1 MITAE
6 LAKKIDL
13 LPQESY
19 SKVEDFV
26 EQLIALN
33 MQEDKETAFRI
44 FTDKM
49 NEAEQCVRENGY
61 YTEEEVEAEWE
72 LEEMADIKRASFS
85 ESAEQGSH
93 KLTETVAAC
102 TGPA

>member
-13 LPQESY
+13 LPLESY

-49 NEAEQCVRENGY
+49 KRSSVSERMGIIQRRRLKQSWQKYDAKKNYLFRDC
-61 YTEEEVEAEWE
+61 
-72 LEEMADIKRASFS
+72 ADKK
-85 ESAEQGSH
+85 ESN
-93 KLTETVAAC
+93 
-102 TGPA
+102 

>member
-1 MITAE
+1 MFWYDYSRAG
-6 LAKKIDL
+6 KKIDL

-33 MQEDKETAFRI
+33 TQEDKETAFRI

-61 YTEEEVEAEWE
+61 YTEEEVEVE
-72 LEEMADIKRASFS
+72 LAKI
-85 ESAEQGSH
+85 
-93 KLTETVAAC
+93 
-102 TGPA
+102 